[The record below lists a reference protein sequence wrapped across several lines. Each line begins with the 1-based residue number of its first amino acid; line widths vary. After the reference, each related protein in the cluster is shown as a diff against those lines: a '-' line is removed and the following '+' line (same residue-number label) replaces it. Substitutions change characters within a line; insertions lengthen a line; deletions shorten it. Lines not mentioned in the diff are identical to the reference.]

1 MTALLLLPGSRVFPL
16 CQTSVHLKRLKMERQ
31 RRPHLL
37 IRLVLCFSEET
48 YVFDE
53 SGLDVFVVHKLTEDV
68 KLLLQKLVGEIHLT
82 EE

>member
-1 MTALLLLPGSRVFPL
+1 MTLLLLPGSRVFPL

-31 RRPHLL
+31 RRLHLL

>member
-1 MTALLLLPGSRVFPL
+1 
-16 CQTSVHLKRLKMERQ
+16 MERQ
-31 RRPHLL
+31 RRLHLL
-37 IRLVLCFSEET
+37 IGLVLCFSEET

>member
-1 MTALLLLPGSRVFPL
+1 
-16 CQTSVHLKRLKMERQ
+16 MERQ
-31 RRPHLL
+31 RRLHLL

-68 KLLLQKLVGEIHLT
+68 KLLLQKLIGEIHLT

>member
-1 MTALLLLPGSRVFPL
+1 M
-16 CQTSVHLKRLKMERQ
+16 QRQ
-31 RRPHLL
+31 RRLHLL

>member
-1 MTALLLLPGSRVFPL
+1 
-16 CQTSVHLKRLKMERQ
+16 MERQ
-31 RRPHLL
+31 RRLHLL

>member
-1 MTALLLLPGSRVFPL
+1 
-16 CQTSVHLKRLKMERQ
+16 MERQ
-31 RRPHLL
+31 RRLHLL
-37 IRLVLCFSEET
+37 ISLVFCFSEET

>member
-16 CQTSVHLKRLKMERQ
+16 CQTSVHLKLLKMERQ
-31 RRPHLL
+31 RRLHLL